1 MYAQYAHNRV
11 SILMPASQRAIML
24 SLSPEPERK
33 EVVAALISQALYE
46 LSTLRIIVAE
56 IG

>member
-1 MYAQYAHNRV
+1 
-11 SILMPASQRAIML
+11 ML